1 MQKILIISDV
11 IWFVFFLLGI
21 GILGAILFAI
31 RTSLYKLWSGE
42 GRGRL
47 ARAKENPILKPEL
60 GRGWDDMA
68 VFNPAA
74 LDLNGTV
81 HLLFRAIG
89 GEGVSRL
96 GYATTSDGVHID
108 ERLPYP
114 VFVPLNPREPRMWRG
129 TADSE
134 KHLRYDTKLY
144 ASGGSWGGSEDP
156 RMTKIGETIYVTFN
170 MFDGWDFIRV
180 ALTTIRE
187 NDFLEKRWRFSTPIF
202 LSTAGEVHKNW
213 VLFPEKMDG
222 KFAILHSLSPEV
234 QIDFVNRLE
243 DLAEGKQKIKSR
255 YGQNGPRKGWDTW
268 IRSAGPPPIKTDRGW
283 LVIYHAIQEKDSS
296 RYKVGALL
304 LDLKD
309 PRRVIARSREPILTP
324 DFWYENE
331 WKPGIVYACG
341 AIVRNGTLF
350 VYYGGGDQWTNVATI
365 NLNRLLSD
373 MKPEGAP

>member
-1 MQKILIISDV
+1 MQQYFTISDI
-11 IWFVFFLLGI
+11 IWIAFFLIGI
-21 GILGAILFAI
+21 FILGAILFAI
-31 RTSLYKLWSGE
+31 RTAESGE
-42 GRGRL
+42 ERWRL

-74 LDLNGTV
+74 LDLNGPV

-96 GYATTSDGVHID
+96 GYAAARDGAHVD

-114 VFVPLNPREPRMWRG
+114 VFVPLNPRNPRMWRG
-129 TADSE
+129 TTDSE
-134 KHLRYDTKLY
+134 KHLRYDTALY
-144 ASGGSWGGSEDP
+144 PSGGSWGGSEDP
-156 RMTKIGETIYVTFN
+156 RMTKIGKTIYVTFN

-180 ALTTIRE
+180 AATSIQE
-187 NDFLEKRWRFSTPIF
+187 DDFLKKQWRFSQPIF
-202 LSTAGEVHKNW
+202 LSPAGQVHKNW
-213 VLFPEKMDG
+213 VLFPEKING

-234 QIDFVNRLE
+234 QIDYIDALE
-243 DLAEGKQKIKSR
+243 DLASGAVTIKSR

-268 IRSAGPPPIKTDRGW
+268 VRSAGPPPIKTDRGW
-283 LVIYHAIQEKDSS
+283 LVIYHAIQEADSS
-296 RYKVGALL
+296 RYKIGAML

-309 PRRVIARSREPILTP
+309 PRRVIGRSPGPILSP
-324 DFWYENE
+324 DFWCENE

-341 AIVRNGTLF
+341 AVVRNGTLY

-365 NLNRLLSD
+365 KLESLLS
-373 MKPEGAP
+373 ELI